1 MNTSVI
7 DNQIQA
13 AIDNK
18 QKRKDAGLTDEERSA
33 RRAAKLL
40 KDESERRRKAEKHAN
55 AAAKRAAKKPPHV
68 VSLDKAEA
76 KLPVLTERAMY
87 IYNEVVGALD
97 VDDVNA
103 LAQHLA
109 HTVRKAAVKASLEG
123 ANVEVGDTVRITVG
137 PAKLIGKVGVVKSV
151 KRIHCYLEIEGEK
164 HEHYAYVS
172 DVVPAPY
179 TPIVENAE
187 QYISQ

>member
-1 MNTSVI
+1 MENINMDTSVI
-7 DNQIQA
+7 DEQINS
-13 AIDNK
+13 AIENK
-18 QKRKDAGLTDEERSA
+18 RMRKDAGLTDEERTA

-40 KDESERRRKAEKHAN
+40 LDESERRRKAEKHASV
-55 AAAKRAAKKPPHV
+55 AAKRAAKKPPHV

-76 KLPVLTERAMY
+76 KLPQLSERASY
-87 IYNEVVGALD
+87 IFAEVTGALD
-97 VDDVNA
+97 IDDINA

-137 PAKLIGKVGVVKSV
+137 PAKLIGKTGVVKSV
-151 KRIHCYLEIEGEK
+151 KRIHCYLEVEGEK

-172 DVVPAPY
+172 DVVKIC
-179 TPIVENAE
+179 TDDLG
-187 QYISQ
+187 SL